1 VPVLLDVNVLLA
13 LVADR
18 HAHHVI
24 AKHWIHDMA
33 AGDAVICRIVQISL
47 LRLLNNP
54 AVMQEEVLDT
64 TACWEV
70 WQGVLEDERFSFT
83 VSEPPDLELSFRRF
97 CHGQRFSPKL
107 WTDAYLAA
115 FAHAAGLTLVT
126 FDRGFAIFPG
136 LALSLLTPDRLPH

>member
-1 VPVLLDVNVLLA
+1 MPVLLDVNVLLA

-24 AKHWIHDMA
+24 AKHWIHDMS

-47 LRLLNNP
+47 LRLLDNP

-70 WQGVLEDERFSFT
+70 WQGSLPNF
-83 VSEPPDLELSFRRF
+83 
-97 CHGQRFSPKL
+97 
-107 WTDAYLAA
+107 
-115 FAHAAGLTLVT
+115 GLTPT
-126 FDRGFAIFPG
+126 WPP
-136 LALSLLTPDRLPH
+136 LLTLRG